1 MSSSL
6 PSSSSSSTS
15 LRLDII
21 SSFPAYLFVDVPFD
35 VTLVMRHGG
44 GEKSIVRY
52 SCPLRVSLTAEGS
65 GRAIP
70 IVLLSP
76 SCPCLQEG
84 VCSLSFVVKESARLE
99 SQFQSTRCILVC
111 EAVDGDNRTTAI
123 VRSSPFICVS
133 HQLMIKEEH
142 EKKYEFYKDVGGK
155 DKGIEFKVSLVDAA
169 GQPAIHFREVAITPI
184 LHYEN
189 GQEVADQSILQ
200 TADEKGHLIIQG
212 AEVKDLKFRI
222 NQVSSKH
229 LNQAFVI
236 ELRPDLL
243 RSPTATDVK
252 PAFSV
257 PVEVKSKV
265 KRAASEVIAAQR
277 QRMRLE
283 NQNQIFSQSWMSNVC
298 SSDAATTVHQ
308 LAERMGEFS
317 ESVHQVSR
325 WCDEVALALE
335 NKVKWKPL
343 GYETV
348 AGEKGRVLVHEMTNP
363 NETIHHFLS
372 RYREKVSKSL
382 VTLSQVRT
390 MLQQLQ
396 PILPS
401 TSSSSSDS
409 PYAAPVDMN
418 GHNLEPSLVD
428 IYSRSCENEV
438 EDMRGVRVIN
448 EVVDELENR
457 VGQPAFP
464 PGSSSSLSTASHVP
478 RG

>member
-1 MSSSL
+1 
-6 PSSSSSSTS
+6 
-15 LRLDII
+15 
-21 SSFPAYLFVDVPFD
+21 
-35 VTLVMRHGG
+35 MRHGG
-44 GEKSIVRY
+44 GAMENSIVRY
-52 SCPLRVSLTAEGS
+52 SCPLRVSLTAEGN

-70 IVLLSP
+70 MVLLSP
-76 SCPCLQEG
+76 PCPCLQEG

-99 SQFQSTRCILVC
+99 NQFQPTRCVLVC
-111 EAVDGDNRTTAI
+111 EAVDGENRTTAI
-123 VRSSPFICVS
+123 VRSSPFICVT

-155 DKGIEFKVSLVDAA
+155 DKGIEFKVSLVDAV
-169 GQPAIHFREVAITPI
+169 GQPALHFREVAITPI

-200 TADEKGHLIIQG
+200 TADEKGHLVIQG

-252 PAFSV
+252 PVFSV

-265 KRAASEVIAAQR
+265 KRAASEVITAQR
-277 QRMRLE
+277 QRSRLE
-283 NQNQIFSQSWMSNVC
+283 NQNQIFSQSWMSTVC

-308 LAERMGEFS
+308 LAESMGEFS
-317 ESVHQVSR
+317 ESVQQVSR

-343 GYETV
+343 GYENVT
-348 AGEKGRVLVHEMTNP
+348 GEKGRVLVYEMANP
-363 NETIHHFLS
+363 NETVHHFLS

-382 VTLSQVRT
+382 ATLSQVRT

-401 TSSSSSDS
+401 SSSSEA
-409 PYAAPVDMN
+409 PYAAPVDMD
-418 GHNLEPSLVD
+418 GHSLEPSLVD

-438 EDMRGVRVIN
+438 EGMRGVRNIN
-448 EVVDELENR
+448 EGGAELDNR
-457 VGQPAFP
+457 VGQPVFA
-464 PGSSSSLSTASHVP
+464 PGSSSSLSTTSHVS
-478 RG
+478 RS